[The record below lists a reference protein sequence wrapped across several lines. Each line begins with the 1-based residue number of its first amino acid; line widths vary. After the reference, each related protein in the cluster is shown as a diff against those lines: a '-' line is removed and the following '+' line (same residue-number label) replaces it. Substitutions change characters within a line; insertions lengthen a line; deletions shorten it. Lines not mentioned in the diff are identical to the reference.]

1 MVESGIKH
9 HKPNQFFSAYMLDLQ
24 MKKYYSS
31 GFFYITVTAMIS
43 FISQNEYKLSQEYQE
58 LRQQISNSDR
68 TMSQNIRGIYLHKK
82 FIFLPFNSP
91 ATRHWED
98 IMFYPSPFHTYAH
111 PPFDF
116 HPSSPPANDLKFI
129 HKVMDHNR
137 KAKVNFELY
146 YFVYSGVMP
155 LLTLAGRGGIHVLWT
170 PSSLAQ
176 GYDPLY

>member
-1 MVESGIKH
+1 
-9 HKPNQFFSAYMLDLQ
+9 
-24 MKKYYSS
+24 
-31 GFFYITVTAMIS
+31 MIS
-43 FISQNEYKLSQEYQE
+43 FISQNEYQLSQEYQE
-58 LRQQISNSDR
+58 LRQQISKSDR

-98 IMFYPSPFHTYAH
+98 IRFYPSPFHTYAH

-137 KAKVNFELY
+137 KAMVNFELY
-146 YFVYSGVMP
+146 YFFI
-155 LLTLAGRGGIHVLWT
+155 LE
-170 PSSLAQ
+170 
-176 GYDPLY
+176 

>member
-1 MVESGIKH
+1 
-9 HKPNQFFSAYMLDLQ
+9 

-31 GFFYITVTAMIS
+31 GFFNITVSAMII
-43 FISQNEYKLSQEYQE
+43 FISQEYQE
-58 LRQQISNSDR
+58 LRQQISKSDR

-98 IMFYPSPFHTYAH
+98 IRFYPSPFHTYAH

-155 LLTLAGRGGIHVLWT
+155 LLTLDGRGGIHVLWMH
-170 PSSLAQ
+170 SSILFFI
-176 GYDPLY
+176 YFVTNPNY